1 MIYLKR
7 SGSGFTIGN
16 ADIGYLTN
24 VADRALD
31 LGETVEVQIDGDVW
45 RQVSSPDEVR
55 EVLRELYEELDA
67 RRDVLDAQAQLPL
80 DEGAL

>member
-55 EVLRELYEELDA
+55 EVLNELYEELDA
-67 RRDVLDAQAQLPL
+67 RRDALDAHAQLPL